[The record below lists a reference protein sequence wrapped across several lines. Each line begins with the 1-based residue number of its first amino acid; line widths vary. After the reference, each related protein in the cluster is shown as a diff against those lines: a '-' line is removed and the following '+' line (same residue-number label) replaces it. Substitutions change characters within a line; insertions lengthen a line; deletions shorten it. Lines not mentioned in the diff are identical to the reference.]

1 MTTRDGLGEVS
12 DHSLSM
18 ATTAGSTSATAIP
31 PPTISN
37 ATSTIAK
44 RRTRIS
50 PDETPRRIYKAA
62 DSSPRCTRPQVLG
75 PRHFVGK
82 RDLFASPPTRMR
94 RQRIDDGSDSVFLGR
109 PDAVVVLIT
118 SEMGHKQASYR

>member
-18 ATTAGSTSATAIP
+18 ATTPGSTSATPVP

-62 DSSPRCTRPQVLG
+62 DSSPRCTRPQALG

-82 RDLFASPPTRMR
+82 RDLFASPPTRVRR
-94 RQRIDDGSDSVFLGR
+94 RQRIDEGSDSVFWPAGR
-109 PDAVVVLIT
+109 GCRAYYVRDGP
-118 SEMGHKQASYR
+118 